1 MNAFTKL
8 IQEDMKPAL
17 GVTEPG
23 AIAYACARARSY
35 TESEVA
41 RVTVTLNSGMYK
53 NAFTCGIP
61 NSPYVGNRY
70 AAALGIVAGRWEN
83 GLEALS
89 EVTAADNEAAQ
100 RMIGEGKIDV
110 RLGDIS
116 SRIDINVCV
125 ETEKDECCLHIRDK
139 HTHVVE
145 ILLNGTVIFTET
157 PMKSG
162 QAAGKGEA
170 ADAQVKAAGIVGTE
184 AAAAGTGGNA
194 PGAGEEIPEIHRH
207 TLAEILEYC
216 GSVPLEE
223 LVFLREAYEVNL
235 QLFEAGRSSERTR
248 FLKSLLRANGGRVI
262 SDQELPTAQ
271 LLCNGTI
278 EARVIGL
285 EKPAMSITGSGAHGI
300 ICTMPLYA
308 VCQVNGYPEE
318 KLLRATALSYL
329 VTMYIKEYSGRLS
342 AFCGCAIAAGTGMAC
357 ACVYLK
363 GGGLPEM
370 HRTVNNMASSITGM
384 ICDGGNQGCAMKGV
398 VAVDAAFRSVG
409 LAMEGV
415 CVDDVHGINS
425 RSTEDTFRYMGRIAS
440 PGMVETEGVI
450 VGIFEEK
457 QAVDG
462 KSRVSVG
469 NKGTDEA

>member
-23 AIAYACARARSY
+23 AIAYACSRARSY
-35 TESEVA
+35 TKGEVR
-41 RVTVTLNSGMYK
+41 RVTVILNSGMYK

-61 NSPYVGNRY
+61 NSPYVGNQY
-70 AAALGIVAGRWEN
+70 AAALGVVAGRWEK
-83 GLEALS
+83 GLSSLA
-89 EVTAADNEAAQ
+89 EVTAADNAAAKQ
-100 RMIGEGKIDV
+100 MIDEGRIEV
-110 RLGDIS
+110 RLGEIS
-116 SRIDINVCV
+116 SCIDIKASI
-125 ETEKDECCLHIRDK
+125 ETDHDECCLHIRDK

-145 ILLNGTVIFTET
+145 IRLNGNVIFSDAPE
-157 PMKSG
+157 
-162 QAAGKGEA
+162 ADGKTQCA
-170 ADAQVKAAGIVGTE
+170 SDNSV
-184 AAAAGTGGNA
+184 
-194 PGAGEEIPEIHRH
+194 EIPEIHRH

-216 GSVPLEE
+216 NSVPLEE
-223 LVFLREAYEVNL
+223 IAFLREAYEVNL
-235 QLFEAGRSSERTR
+235 ELFEAGRASDRTV
-248 FLKSLLRANGGRVI
+248 FLKILLRANGGHVI
-262 SDQELPTAQ
+262 SGQELPTAQ

-285 EKPAMSITGSGAHGI
+285 DKPAMSITGSGAHGI

-308 VCQVNGYPEE
+308 VCQVHGYPEE

-342 AFCGCAIAAGTGMAC
+342 AFCGCAVAAGTGMAC

-363 GGGLPEM
+363 GGGLLEM

-398 VAVDAAFRSVG
+398 VAVDAAFRSAG

-415 CVDDVHGINS
+415 CVEDAHGING
-425 RSTEDTFRYMGRIAS
+425 RTTEDTFRYMGRIAS

-457 QAVDG
+457 QAG
-462 KSRVSVG
+462 QG
-469 NKGTDEA
+469 QEADRG

>member
-23 AIAYACARARSY
+23 AIAYACSRARSY
-35 TESEVA
+35 TKGDV
-41 RVTVTLNSGMYK
+41 RKVTVILNSGMYK

-61 NSPYVGNRY
+61 NSPYVGNQY
-70 AAALGIVAGRWEN
+70 AAALGVVAGRWEK
-83 GLEALS
+83 GLSSLA
-89 EVTAADNEAAQ
+89 EVTAADNAAAKQ
-100 RMIGEGKIDV
+100 MIDEGRIEV
-110 RLGDIS
+110 RLGEIS
-116 SRIDINVCV
+116 SCIDIKASI
-125 ETEKDECCLHIRDK
+125 ETDQDECSLHIRDK

-145 ILLNGTVIFTET
+145 IRLNGNVIFSDAPEADGKTPCPTE
-157 PMKSG
+157 SAG
-162 QAAGKGEA
+162 AALNA
-170 ADAQVKAAGIVGTE
+170 SFGTSMCASDNPVE
-184 AAAAGTGGNA
+184 L
-194 PGAGEEIPEIHRH
+194 PKIHRH

-216 GSVPLEE
+216 NRVPLEE
-223 LVFLREAYEVNL
+223 IAFLREAYEVNL
-235 QLFEAGRSSERTR
+235 ELFEAGMASDRTV
-248 FLKSLLRANGGRVI
+248 FLKSLLRANGGHVI
-262 SDQELPTAQ
+262 SGQELLTAQ

-285 EKPAMSITGSGAHGI
+285 DKPAMSITGSGAHGI

-308 VCQVNGYPEE
+308 VCQVHGYPEE

-342 AFCGCAIAAGTGMAC
+342 AFCGCAVAAGTGMAC

-363 GGGLPEM
+363 GGGLLEM

-415 CVDDVHGINS
+415 CVEDVHGING
-425 RSTEDTFRYMGRIAS
+425 RTTEDTFRYMGRIAS

-457 QAVDG
+457 QAG
-462 KSRVSVG
+462 QG
-469 NKGTDEA
+469 QEANRG

>member
-35 TESEVA
+35 TDGEVE

-61 NSPYVGNRY
+61 NSPYVGNQY
-70 AAALGIVAGRWEN
+70 AAALGIVAGRWEQ
-83 GLEALS
+83 GLKALA
-89 EVTAADNEAAQ
+89 EVTEADNAKAK
-100 RMIGEGKIDV
+100 RMIDEGRIEV
-110 RLGDIS
+110 RLGEVD
-116 SRIDINVCV
+116 SRIDIQVTVATAKDVCQ
-125 ETEKDECCLHIRDK
+125 LHIRDK
-139 HTHVVE
+139 HTHVAE
-145 ILLNGTVIFTET
+145 ICLNGNVIFAE
-157 PMKSG
+157 KD
-162 QAAGKGEA
+162 AEA
-170 ADAQVKAAGIVGTE
+170 ADGGRNR
-184 AAAAGTGGNA
+184 AAADGQS
-194 PGAGEEIPEIHRH
+194 PIIPEIHRH
-207 TLAEILEYC
+207 TLEEFVRYC
-216 GSVPLEE
+216 TTVPLEE
-223 LVFLREAYEVNL
+223 IAFLKEAYEVNL
-235 QLFEAGRSSERTR
+235 ELFEAGMASERTI
-248 FLKSLLRANGGRVI
+248 FLKSLQSANGGQVI
-262 SDQELPTAQ
+262 SDQELSTAQ

-285 EKPAMSITGSGAHGI
+285 DKPAMSITGSGAHGI

-308 VCQVNGYPEE
+308 VCQVNGYSEE
-318 KLLRATALSYL
+318 KLLRATALSCL

-357 ACVYLK
+357 ACVWLK
-363 GGGLPEM
+363 GGGLLEM

-409 LAMEGV
+409 FAMEGTSV
-415 CVDDVHGINS
+415 ADVHSING
-425 RSTEDTFRYMGRIAS
+425 RNEEETFRIMGRLAS
-440 PGMVETEGVI
+440 PGMVKTEGVI

-457 QAVDG
+457 QKKQG
-462 KSRVSVG
+462 KNG
-469 NKGTDEA
+469 